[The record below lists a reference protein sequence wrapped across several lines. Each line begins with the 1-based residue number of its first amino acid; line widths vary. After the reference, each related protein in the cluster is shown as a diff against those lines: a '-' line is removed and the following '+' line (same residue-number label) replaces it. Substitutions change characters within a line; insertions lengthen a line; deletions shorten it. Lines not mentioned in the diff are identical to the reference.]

1 MRKVTKWPG
10 ICVENKTKQDKT
22 QERGRKFIKILCP
35 LIGIRV
41 KKGRLES
48 LRGGYEKTQAN
59 AKGKV
64 GFKMEPPAAAG
75 FEERMQRP

>member
-1 MRKVTKWPG
+1 MSFDR
-10 ICVENKTKQDKT
+10 DKGK
-22 QERGRKFIKILCP
+22 ERE
-35 LIGIRV
+35 IGE
-41 KKGRLES
+41 LE
-48 LRGGYEKTQAN
+48 GGYEKTQAN